1 MFTTCFT
8 EVDGGGVPGA
18 GACGAGGALGAVIG
32 ARLTVEAGRA
42 AHQRRAV
49 RALVACRTS
58 ATGGVAVVAVLA
70 RYTVDQRQP
79 ARTGT

>member
-18 GACGAGGALGAVIG
+18 GAGGAGGALGTVVG
-32 ARLTVEAGRA
+32 ARLAVEAGRA

-49 RALVACRTS
+49 RALVARRAGS
-58 ATGGVAVVAVLA
+58 TGRFAVVAVLA